1 MHKRYRAPRSPWVEA
16 FIVIRE
22 GSGIFILLILFC
34 YCAGCSNLSPASSS
48 PTVTTPAE
56 DYSSWTLTVN
66 DSIRQVYSLA
76 ELRALPSTT
85 GHGFAVSTVG
95 IKYGPY
101 VCKGVLLSDL
111 LARAGGLSKGDQVW
125 ISAPDGYL
133 WVFDYDQV
141 QGTGFITFN
150 ENLKEIPPPPL
161 RILLAYE
168 FDGEPLT
175 YNDGAPLRVA
185 IISDEKGVVTEG
197 SAWVKWVD
205 TIEVHRKTQ

>member
-1 MHKRYRAPRSPWVEA
+1 MIRAAR
-16 FIVIRE
+16 
-22 GSGIFILLILFC
+22 GIGILLILFC
-34 YCAGCSNLSPASSS
+34 CCAGCTTTAPHSSS
-48 PTVTTPAE
+48 EPTSGE
-56 DYSSWTLTVN
+56 DYSSWNLTVKGATT
-66 DSIRQVYSLA
+66 QVYSLA
-76 ELRALPSTT
+76 DLRALPATT

-101 VCKGVLLSDL
+101 VCKGVLLTDL
-111 LARAGGLSKGDQVW
+111 LEPAGGMAPGDQVW

-150 ENLKEIPPPPL
+150 ESLKEIPSPPL
-161 RILLAYE
+161 RILMMYDE
-168 FDGEPLT
+168 DGAPLT

-185 IISDEKGVVTEG
+185 IISEGKGVVTEG

-205 TIEVHRKTQ
+205 NIEIKKA

>member
-1 MHKRYRAPRSPWVEA
+1 MIRAVQA
-16 FIVIRE
+16 
-22 GSGIFILLILFC
+22 GFILLILFC
-34 YCAGCSNLSPASSS
+34 SCAGCSSPSPASSS
-48 PTVTTPAE
+48 PAVTAPVE
-56 DYSSWTLTVN
+56 DYRSWTLAVN
-66 DSIRQVYSLA
+66 GTTSHVYSLA
-76 ELRALPSTT
+76 ELRALPATT

-101 VCKGVLLSDL
+101 VCKGVLLTDL
-111 LARAGGLSKGDQVW
+111 LERAGGISHGDQVW

-133 WVFDYDQV
+133 WVFDYEQV
-141 QGTGFITFN
+141 LGNGFITFN
-150 ENLKEIPPPPL
+150 ESLKEIPSPPL
-161 RILLAYE
+161 RILLMYDMNGA
-168 FDGEPLT
+168 PLS